1 MYVLVIVIL
10 SVATMLFC
18 FKTTASKM
26 GCDDIIVTDMKLKSN
41 QAGIKMGTESMAG
54 FENIKISNCHIYDTK
69 NGGIKLFSVDG
80 AHLRN
85 VEISDITMDEVR
97 TPMLFRLGVRLSV
110 FRKKKTVSNRL
121 SL

>member
-1 MYVLVIVIL
+1 
-10 SVATMLFC
+10 
-18 FKTTASKM
+18 
-26 GCDDIIVTDMKLKSN
+26 MKLKSN

-97 TPMLFRLGVRLSV
+97 TPMLFRLGARLSV
-110 FRKKKTVSNRL
+110 FRKQEDTQQPIGVLKMW
-121 SL
+121 